1 MSAPPK
7 ELIART
13 GRVQSWIDD
22 PTSRLPVSCTVFVV
36 EDEMEGPNGI
46 EASWRFVSHAL
57 RYGAGVAVHLSKLR
71 PKGAENGKG
80 LVASGPVSFAKI
92 YSTLNEILRRGGV
105 YKNGAVVCHL
115 DLSHPDILDF
125 VSASRSE
132 LPWVKRCV
140 NINPHWWTE
149 AKQEVK
155 EAVLQGIRQ
164 GDIWLNKTKV
174 DRNGNRIRGNV
185 CLEVYLPS
193 RGTCLL
199 QHVNLGQ
206 CELSDIQSAFVTGMS
221 QLCALHGQTGV
232 GASGEY
238 LTPET
243 DRQVGLGMLGL
254 ANLLRRSGVTYK
266 EFGDA
271 LEAVNTKQPHP
282 HTPASILAHE
292 LQAAI
297 KAAAQVAKVNNM
309 ERAFAIAPTASCS
322 YRYTDLDGYTTC
334 PEIAPPIARHVDRD
348 SGTFGVQSFDYGPV
362 EIAAEVGWEA
372 YKKVADGI
380 MRMLDGTGL
389 LHGYSFNS
397 WSDVITYDEAF
408 IEEWLQSSQTS
419 LYYSLQVM
427 GDTQDKTSAYAAL
440 EESEVDSY
448 LESIL
453 YDRDDDPAPDCNCG
467 E

>member
-1 MSAPPK
+1 MSKAPK

-13 GRVQSWIDD
+13 GRVDSWLNNPD
-22 PTSRLPVSCTVFVV
+22 SRLPVSCTVFVV

-71 PKGAENGKG
+71 PRGSENGKG
-80 LVASGPVSFAKI
+80 LVASGPVSFGKI

-105 YKNGAVVCHL
+105 YKNGAVVLHL
-115 DLSHPDILDF
+115 DLNHPDVLEFIT
-125 VSASRSE
+125 VSREE

-140 NINPHWWTE
+140 NINHHWWE
-149 AKQEVK
+149 AATQEVK
-155 EAVLQGIRQ
+155 DALLFAIRS
-164 GDIWLNKTKV
+164 GDVWLNKTKV
-174 DRNGNRIRGNV
+174 DANGKRIRGNV

-206 CELSDIQSAFVTGMS
+206 CEFDDIQRAFTDGMS
-221 QLCALHGQTGV
+221 QLCALHGRTNV
-232 GASGEY
+232 GESGEY
-238 LTPET
+238 LPSST
-243 DRQVGLGMLGL
+243 DRQVGLGILGL
-254 ANLLRRSGVTYK
+254 ANLLRRYGVSYK
-266 EFGDA
+266 DFGTA
-271 LEAVNTKQPHP
+271 LEDVALNLPRRNTAAETLVLEIQGG
-282 HTPASILAHE
+282 IE
-292 LQAAI
+292 QAAQI
-297 KAAAQVAKVNNM
+297 ARFNRM
-309 ERAFAIAPTASCS
+309 DRAFAIAPTASCS

-334 PEIAPPIARHVDRD
+334 PEIAPPIARQVDRD

-362 EIAAEVGWEA
+362 EIASEVGWED
-372 YKKVADGI
+372 YKRVADGI
-380 MRMLDGTGL
+380 MRLLDSTGL

-408 IEEWLQSSQTS
+408 IEEWLDSPQTS

-427 GDTQDKTSAYAAL
+427 GDVQDKSSAYAAL
-440 EESEVDSY
+440 DESEVDDY
-448 LESIL
+448 LDSIL
-453 YDRDDDPAPDCNCG
+453 NDPAPQCNCG

>member
-1 MSAPPK
+1 LILFETTVNK

-36 EDEMEGPNGI
+36 EDTMEGPNGI

-115 DLSHPDILDF
+115 DLNHPDVLEFIT
-125 VSASRSE
+125 ASRSE

-140 NINPHWWTE
+140 NINWHWWNLASE
-149 AKQEVK
+149 EVK
-155 EAVLQGIRQ
+155 KELILGIKR

-174 DRNGNRIRGNV
+174 DKRGNRIYGNV

-199 QHVNLGQ
+199 QHVNLGA
-206 CELSDIQSAFVTGMS
+206 CELDDLRPAFVSGMS
-221 QLCALHGQTGV
+221 ELCKLHAKTGV
-232 GASGEY
+232 GDSGEY
-238 LTPET
+238 LTPEV

-254 ANLLRRSGVTYK
+254 ANLLRRQGVTYK
-266 EFGDA
+266 AFGEA
-271 LEAVNTKQPHP
+271 LTAINSRLDYEC
-282 HTPASILAHE
+282 TPATVLAEE
-292 LQAAI
+292 LAGAVQE
-297 KAAAQVAKVNNM
+297 AAQIAKAHGMV
-309 ERAFAIAPTASCS
+309 RAFAIAPTASCS
-322 YRYTDLDGYTTC
+322 YRYKDLDGYTTC
-334 PEIAPPIARHVDRD
+334 PEIAPPIARQVDRD

-362 EIAAEVGWEA
+362 EIASEVGWDDYFA
-372 YKKVADGI
+372 VANGI
-380 MRMLDGTGL
+380 VRMLSITGL

-397 WSDVITYDEAF
+397 WSDVVIYDEAF
-408 IEEWLQSSQTS
+408 IEEWLNSDQTS

-427 GDTQDKTSAYAAL
+427 GDTQDKSSAYAAL
-440 EESEVDSY
+440 DESEVDDY
-448 LESIL
+448 LEQL
-453 YDRDDDPAPDCNCG
+453 LNDPAPDCNCG

>member
-1 MSAPPK
+1 MK
-7 ELIART
+7 TEQIART
-13 GRVQSWIDD
+13 GRVENWIND

-36 EDEMEGPNGI
+36 EDTMEGPNGI

-71 PKGAENGKG
+71 PKGDENGKG
-80 LVASGPVSFAKI
+80 LVASGPISFAKI
-92 YSTLNEILRRGGV
+92 YSTLNEVLRRGGV

-115 DLSHPDILDF
+115 DLNHPDILEF
-125 VSASRSE
+125 IEANRSD

-149 AKQEVK
+149 ANQQVRD
-155 EAVLQGIRQ
+155 ALIFGIKR

-174 DRNGNRIRGNV
+174 DKDGNRIRGNV

-199 QHVNLGQ
+199 QHVNLGG
-206 CELSDIQSAFVTGMS
+206 CELDDIQGAFVNGMS
-221 QLCALHGQTGV
+221 ELCSLHSKTNV
-232 GASGEY
+232 GESGEY
-238 LTPET
+238 LPSET

-254 ANLLRRSGVTYK
+254 ANLLRRYGVSYK
-266 EFGDA
+266 EFGQA
-271 LEAVNTKQPHP
+271 LEAVNDGNQAIFHNT
-282 HTPASILAHE
+282 ASVIAKALKE
-292 LQAAI
+292 GI
-297 KAAAQVAKVNNM
+297 EAAAQVARFYNM
-309 ERAFAIAPTASCS
+309 DRAFAIAPTASCS
-322 YRYTDLDGYTTC
+322 YRYKDLDGYTTC
-334 PEIAPPIARHVDRD
+334 PEIAPPIARQVDRD

-362 EIAAEVGWEA
+362 EIASEVGWDD
-372 YKKVADGI
+372 YFNVANGVVS
-380 MRMLDGTGL
+380 MLDRTGL

-408 IEEWLQSSQTS
+408 IEEWLDSPQTS

-427 GDTQDKTSAYAAL
+427 GDVQDKSSAYAAL
-440 EESEVDSY
+440 DEAEVDDY
-448 LESIL
+448 LDSIL
-453 YDRDDDPAPDCNCG
+453 NSAPDCNCG

>member
-1 MSAPPK
+1 MSSTTK
-7 ELIART
+7 ELVART

-36 EDEMEGPNGI
+36 EDSMEGANGI

-57 RYGAGVAVHLSKLR
+57 RFGAGVAVHLSKLR

-80 LVASGPVSFAKI
+80 LTASGPVSFAQI
-92 YSTLNEILRRGGV
+92 YSTLNQTLRRGGH

-115 DLSHPDILDF
+115 DLCHPDILEF
-125 VSASRSE
+125 IQASRAE

-140 NINPHWWTE
+140 NINDYWWEE
-149 AKQEVK
+149 ATPNVRQ
-155 EAVLQGIRQ
+155 ALLQGIRQ

-174 DRNGNRIRGNV
+174 DAYGNRIRGNV

-199 QHVNLGQ
+199 QHVNLAA
-206 CELSDIQSAFVTGMS
+206 CDIEDIAPAFVAGMS
-221 QLCALHGQTGV
+221 ELCSLHSRTGV
-232 GASGEY
+232 GESGEY
-238 LTPET
+238 LPPET

-254 ANLLRRSGVTYK
+254 ANLLRRYGVTYK
-266 EFGDA
+266 EFGEALATVNSNKAITEFTAGISLA
-271 LEAVNTKQPHP
+271 LEFKSGVAQA
-282 HTPASILAHE
+282 ASIARF
-292 LQAAI
+292 
-297 KAAAQVAKVNNM
+297 NNM
-309 ERAFAIAPTASCS
+309 DRAFAIAPTASCS
-322 YRYTDLDGYTTC
+322 YRYKDPDGYTAT
-334 PEIAPPIARHVDRD
+334 PEIAPPIARQVDRD
-348 SGTFGVQSFDYGPV
+348 SGTFGVQSYDYGQV
-362 EIAAEVGWEA
+362 EIASEVGWDA
-372 YKKVADGI
+372 YRKVADGI
-380 MRMLDGTGL
+380 MTMLDATGL

-408 IEEWLQSSQTS
+408 IEEWLASSQTS

-440 EESEVDSY
+440 DETEVNDY
-448 LESIL
+448 LDAL
-453 YDRDDDPAPDCNCG
+453 LNDPAPDCNCG

>member
-1 MSAPPK
+1 MSK

-13 GRVQSWIDD
+13 GRVQNWIDD

-36 EDEMEGPNGI
+36 EDTMEGPNGI

-71 PKGAENGKG
+71 PKGDENGKG

-92 YSTLNEILRRGGV
+92 YSTLNEVLRRGGV

-115 DLSHPDILDF
+115 DLNHPDILEF
-125 VSASRSE
+125 IEANRSD

-140 NINPHWWTE
+140 NINPHWWAE
-149 AKQEVK
+149 ANQQVRD
-155 EAVLQGIRQ
+155 ALILGIKR

-174 DRNGNRIRGNV
+174 DKDGNRIRGNV

-199 QHVNLGQ
+199 QHVNLGA
-206 CELSDIQSAFVTGMS
+206 CELDDIQRAFTDGMS
-221 QLCALHGQTGV
+221 ELCSLHAKTGV
-232 GASGEY
+232 GDSAEY
-238 LTPET
+238 LPSET

-254 ANLLRRSGVTYK
+254 ANLLRRYELTYK
-266 EFGDA
+266 EFGAA
-271 LEAVNTKQPHP
+271 LKLINENTPPMEQ
-282 HTPASILAHE
+282 TPAYVLANE
-292 LQAAI
+292 LKKGI
-297 KAAAQVAKVNNM
+297 HSAAQIAEANGM
-309 ERAFAIAPTASCS
+309 DRAFAIAPTASCS
-322 YRYTDLDGYTTC
+322 YRYKDLDGYTTC
-334 PEIAPPIARHVDRD
+334 PEIAPPIARQVDRD

-362 EIAAEVGWEA
+362 EIASEVGWDD
-372 YKKVADGI
+372 YFNVVNGI
-380 MRMLDGTGL
+380 VSMLDKTGL

-408 IEEWLQSSQTS
+408 IEEWLDSPQTS

-427 GDTQDKTSAYAAL
+427 GDVQDKSSAYAAL
-440 EESEVDSY
+440 DEAEVDDY
-448 LESIL
+448 LDSIL
-453 YDRDDDPAPDCNCG
+453 NSAPDCNCG